1 MLYVASRSVRLGTCV
16 HGPRRR
22 RSLLIVVLA
31 AACGDDGGTTDVA
44 PSPPP
49 VTGEVVDAK
58 VIFTTNCA
66 GCHTLADAGTTGVV
80 GPNLDETTPPKALV
94 VTRLTNG
101 KGAMPSF
108 RDRYSGNTYL
118 TTAQMQALAE
128 YVSSVAGK

>member
-1 MLYVASRSVRLGTCV
+1 MRSRLPPVVGLCVPGCPRTPLGRDALRRFAQRETRHVRARAASAAVA
-16 HGPRRR
+16 
-22 RSLLIVVLA
+22 LLIVVLA

-94 VTRLTNG
+94 V
-101 KGAMPSF
+101 
-108 RDRYSGNTYL
+108 
-118 TTAQMQALAE
+118 
-128 YVSSVAGK
+128 AGK